1 MESVGRCWFIVGCYL
16 DPNDAVI
23 IKHTVPTISQSPH
36 GVALLVDW
44 DFNTD
49 LAALEGS
56 NHREDI
62 AAAVAAAGMEEISTH
77 FLPRQK
83 YWERYGRTQSM
94 HRQGR

>member
-1 MESVGRCWFIVGCYL
+1 MDSGGRCWFIVGCYL
-16 DPNDAVI
+16 DPDDAVI
-23 IKHTVPTISQSPH
+23 IKHNVLTISQIPH

-62 AAAVAAAGMEEISTH
+62 TAAIAAAGMEEISTH

-83 YWERYGRTQSM
+83 SWAWYGRTQSM
-94 HRQGR
+94 QRQGR